1 MSLDKYDIIYR
12 EFIDK
17 GDKQLKNKLRLQ
29 GLILGLVLLMALMG
43 FLLIKYNKSV
53 SNFYNNTFVS
63 LLGEKAFKTLI
74 VGRTLDSIGLDPAV
88 VTDSESFQV
97 TANIYES
104 LVKFDTTGSIVLP
117 GLAENWKM
125 SEDGKTWVFKIR
137 ENIEFH
143 DGTKLNA
150 SAVSFNFHR
159 WMDMDSPYHAGH
171 FSYWSYSFGGF
182 PGIVKS
188 VTALSDY
195 SLEIVLNEPYSPFL
209 SVLTMPSFGI
219 ASPEAIM
226 KYNENLKS
234 NPVGTGPFKLGSW
247 EKNSQITLEKNEK
260 YWGVKAK
267 VDQVIF
273 KKINPNVSKIDL
285 LLEGEVHI
293 IDGLSTSEIEQS
305 KSDTRLKLYYRPY
318 FNISYMALN
327 HTVKPFDNLKVRQA
341 ISHLIDKNALINNS
355 SDPLTR
361 PANTFLPPVLLG
373 FHEAIKSPESD
384 VDLAKRLLD
393 EAGYPN
399 GFTSSLWV
407 MDQPRGYISNPV
419 QVAKFIQSELAKA
432 NIIVDLH
439 IMKWDQYIE
448 AIKEGDHPMAIVGW
462 NGDIIDPDNF
472 LYTFFSSE
480 NTKSGLALN
489 YSFYKNPTV
498 DRLLV
503 QARNVTDVEF
513 RKSLYREIQEIIASE
528 VVSIPLTHTMTAI
541 GSSNLVKGFEPHITG
556 KEVLNLIELIDDS
569 DKD

>member
-1 MSLDKYDIIYR
+1 MFLDKYDIIYR
-12 EFIDK
+12 EIIDK
-17 GDKQLKNKLRLQ
+17 GDKQLSNKIKLQ
-29 GLILGLVLLMALMG
+29 GLILGSVLLLATMG
-43 FLLIKYNKSV
+43 FLLIKYNKSA
-53 SNFYNNTFVS
+53 SNWYNETFAS
-63 LLGEKAFKTLI
+63 LLGEKTPKTLI
-74 VGRTLDSIGLDPAV
+74 VGRSLDSIGLDPAV

-97 TANIYES
+97 TVNIYES
-104 LVKFDTTGSIVLP
+104 LVKFDTTGSEVLP
-117 GLAENWKM
+117 GLAESWKM

-137 ENIEFH
+137 DNIEFH

-159 WMDMDSPYHAGH
+159 WMDLDSPYHAGH

-182 PGIVKS
+182 PGMVKS

-209 SVLTMPSFGI
+209 SVLAMPSFGI
-219 ASPEAIM
+219 ASPEAIV

-234 NPVGTGPFKLGSW
+234 NPVGTGPFKFGSW
-247 EKNSQITLEKNEK
+247 EKNFQITLDKNK
-260 YWGVKAK
+260 NYWGAKAK
-267 VDQVIF
+267 VDQVVF
-273 KKINPNVSKIDL
+273 KKINPQISKIDL
-285 LLEGEVHI
+285 LLNGDVHI
-293 IDGLSTSEIEQS
+293 VDGLDPSEVEQS
-305 KSDTRLKLYYRPY
+305 RLNNRLKLYYRPY

-327 HTVKPFDNLKVRQA
+327 HTIEPFDNLKVRQA
-341 ISHLIDKNALINNS
+341 ISLLIDKNALINNNPN
-355 SDPLTR
+355 PLTR

-373 FHEAIKSPESD
+373 YHESIKSPEPD
-384 VDLAKRLLD
+384 VQKAKHLLT

-399 GFTSSLWV
+399 GFTTALWV

-419 QVAKFIQSELAKA
+419 QVATFLQSELAKA
-432 NIIVDLH
+432 DITVDLH
-439 IMKWDQYIE
+439 IIQWDTFIE
-448 AIKEGDHPMAIVGW
+448 VIKEGNHPMAIVGW

-480 NTKSGLALN
+480 NTKPGLALN
-489 YSFYKNPTV
+489 YSFYENQTV

-556 KEVLNLIELIDDS
+556 KEVLNQIELIDDS